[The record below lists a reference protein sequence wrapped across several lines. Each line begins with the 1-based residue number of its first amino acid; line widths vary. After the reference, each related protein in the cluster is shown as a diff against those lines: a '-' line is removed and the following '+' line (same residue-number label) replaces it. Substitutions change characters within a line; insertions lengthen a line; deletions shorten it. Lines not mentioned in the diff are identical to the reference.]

1 MPPTKFKIP
10 KKAKEKY
17 PIPDVSANITLKE
30 INGWF
35 TATGPKNDALLTIKP
50 TKETT
55 TRYIINRIYPTGYQ
69 GKLLNKWLE
78 ICRVAYNHGVKYIKV
93 NGMPNSWQTL
103 RNEVTASSQEYFD
116 KMIKKFGI
124 TQHIIDQSIVDAHKA
139 YKSSFAQLLKENL
152 ELDIARL
159 TLISRFR

>member
-1 MPPTKFKIP
+1 
-10 KKAKEKY
+10 
-17 PIPDVSANITLKE
+17 
-30 INGWF
+30 
-35 TATGPKNDALLTIKP
+35 
-50 TKETT
+50 
-55 TRYIINRIYPTGYQ
+55 
-69 GKLLNKWLE
+69 
-78 ICRVAYNHGVKYIKV
+78 VAYNHGVKYIKV
-93 NGMPNSWQTL
+93 NGLPNSWQTL